1 MLILLSSLASADE
14 GMWLPEQL
22 PGMSEQLTVMGLE
35 VPAEQLADTSSA
47 PLGAIISL
55 GEYCSASFLSAEGLV
70 GTNHHC
76 VSGLLQYN
84 SDAENN
90 RAIDGY
96 VASDRASELSGGPT
110 ARMYVV
116 DGIEDVT
123 EVVNKKVRR
132 WTKDAQRYELVEQA
146 KKELIAEC
154 EQQPNHRCL
163 VSSYYGGQ
171 QYRLI
176 SRLEIKDVRIVYAPA
191 DSVGNYGDEID
202 NWMWPRHSGDFSLVR
217 AYVAPDGSSAEYSE
231 DNVPYSPPHHLEIAA
246 EGIDDG
252 DFVMVAGYPGSTYR
266 YRTARS
272 LQFAADVSYPFGVE
286 LAEEILAILRAES
299 DKSEDAAARLR
310 APIGWVGNG
319 LKYRQGNLDA
329 FTGTDV
335 VADKQAGWDELVAW
349 VEADP
354 IDTKIYGPVLDELD
368 AMQAETESRYLQEVT
383 LGYATWLATDLSNA
397 HRIYRWTLERQKPD
411 LERDRGYQ
419 DRDRD
424 RVAARFAQQEQ
435 TIWRPADREL
445 LGLMLGRLE
454 ALPADQHIAAL
465 DAFVADLGGIDGT
478 LDALYADTALVDSA
492 GWTALMDASPSELQ
506 TSDNPWIQ
514 LAVALED
521 GFLAENR
528 ALKDV
533 QAGAGLRLNPLY
545 MEALLQSQESV
556 YPDAN
561 NSLRV
566 TVGHVKGYSPAD
578 AIHYAPNTTLSG
590 MVAKAGE
597 WPYNAPENLLEA
609 AAGDRTKSGWY
620 DADLGDVP
628 VNFLSTLDSTG
639 GNSGSATLNAQGQM
653 VGFLFDG
660 NYEAMSA
667 DWVFDDALTRSIH
680 VDIRYA
686 LWVLENDGAGH
697 ILDEMSIVAGTER

>member
-1 MLILLSSLASADE
+1 MLILLSSFASADE

-22 PGMSEQLTVMGLE
+22 PGMSEQLSEMGLE
-35 VPAEQLADTSSA
+35 IPAEQLSDTTGA
-47 PLGAIISL
+47 PLGAIISF

-76 VSGLLQYN
+76 VPGLLQYN

-96 VASDRASELSGGPT
+96 VAADRASELSGGPT

-116 DGIEDVT
+116 DDITDVT
-123 EVVNKKVRR
+123 EAVNAKVRR
-132 WTKDAQRYELVEQA
+132 WTKDAARYELVEQA

-154 EQQPNHRCL
+154 EEQPNHRCL

-191 DSVGNYGDEID
+191 DSVGNYGDETD
-202 NWMWPRHSGDFSLVR
+202 NWMWPRHSGDFALLR
-217 AYVAPDGSSAEYSE
+217 AYVAPDGSSAEYSQ
-231 DNVPYSPPHHLEIAA
+231 DNVPYAPPHHLEIDATGA
-246 EGIDDG
+246 QDG
-252 DFVMVAGYPGSTYR
+252 EFVMVAGYPGSTYR

-272 LQFAADVSYPFGVE
+272 LTFAAETSYPFGVE
-286 LAEEILAILRAES
+286 LAEDILEILRAES
-299 DKSEDAAARLR
+299 EKSEDAAARLR

-329 FTGTDV
+329 FQNTSV
-335 VADKQAGWDELVAW
+335 VADKQAAWDELVAW

-354 IDTKIYGPVLDELD
+354 VDTKIYGPVLEELD
-368 AMQAETESRYLQEVT
+368 ALQADRESRYLQEVT

-397 HRIYRWTLERQKPD
+397 HKVYRWSIEQQKPD

-445 LGLMLGRLE
+445 LKMMLGRL
-454 ALPADQHIAAL
+454 DGMDTQIAPLA
-465 DAFVADLGGIDGT
+465 AFVQANGGIDAT
-478 LDALYADTALVDSA
+478 LDVLYADDALVDAA
-492 GWTALMDASPSELQ
+492 GWTALLDASPQELRD
-506 TSDNPWIQ
+506 SDNPWIQ

-521 GFLAENR
+521 GFLAANR
-528 ALKDV
+528 VKDEE
-533 QAGAGLRLNPLY
+533 QSGANLRLMPLY
-545 MEALLQSQESV
+545 MEALLQSQEQV

-566 TVGHVKGYSPAD
+566 TVGHVRGYSPAD
-578 AIHYAPNTTLSG
+578 AVWHQPNTTLSG
-590 MVAKAGE
+590 MVAKAGD
-597 WPYNAPENLLEA
+597 WPYNAPETLLQA
-609 AAGDRTKSGWY
+609 AAGDRTASRWY
-620 DADLGDVP
+620 DPQLGDVP

-639 GNSGSATLNAQGQM
+639 GNSGSATLNARGQM

-697 ILDEMSIVAGTER
+697 VLDEMDIVTGTDR